1 MKVTFR
7 VGDVAAGLAWVVTLA
22 LALVVTVSRDNGP
35 LRMWAILFGFGACC
49 LTGCLWLARK
59 IEALR
64 EDCFAEGMRAG
75 LDLRG
80 VVPLQRESEHSRS

>member
-7 VGDVAAGLAWVVTLA
+7 IGDAVAGLAWVVALVLA
-22 LALVVTVSRDNGP
+22 LLVTATRNEGP
-35 LRMWAILFGFGACC
+35 LRMWALLFGFGASC
-49 LTGCLWLARK
+49 LTGCVWLARK

-64 EDCFAEGMRAG
+64 EDCFAAGMRTG

-80 VVPLQRESEHSRS
+80 VVPLQRESEHSRF